1 MIITC
6 PNCQTKYQ
14 LAEKAIGSA
23 GRKVQCAHCRESWL
37 AHPDFGPELEVAKP
51 KLVVSNAGPET
62 EQDDDSLF
70 GDAGEAE
77 LDKAFETEAA
87 DVDLSGGAGKRQSLW
102 GKEPAHAPP
111 AADADEPAD
120 EKADQTADQTADD
133 LEEGDPHEHQKR
145 QKALQKR
152 VALLA
157 DRLPLARVRRSAR
170 MAALIAVI
178 VVFGGGAWFRNDVV
192 TLFPDLGGLYE
203 AVGLKVNVIGLEF
216 GAVKTLRTPREGRDV
231 MIVSAKI
238 RNVAGHNVAVP
249 PVLVS
254 ILGEKGE
261 TLYQWTARP
270 PAPYLAPG
278 ESVGFETQLNAAPKA
293 AASVR
298 LVFAESSA
306 TTSGNQEQQK
316 QGGTGK

>member
-37 AHPDFGPELEVAKP
+37 AHPDVEPEREVVAKP

-102 GKEPAHAPP
+102 GTEPAHAPTS
-111 AADADEPAD
+111 ADADTD
-120 EKADQTADQTADD
+120 EKTDETADD
-133 LEEGDPHEHQKR
+133 LEKGDPQEHQKR

-178 VVFGGGAWFRNDVV
+178 VVFGGGALFRNDVV

-216 GAVKTLRTPREGRDV
+216 GAVKTPRTPREGRDV

-306 TTSGNQEQQK
+306 TTSGNQEQQ
-316 QGGTGK
+316 